1 MSSLL
6 AFVALPGVVAYLV
19 PVLMASVIPGLLVFW
34 FGLVPLALGS
44 GALAWCAI
52 EFHRCGRGTLAPWN
66 PPIALVTSGLF
77 AASRNPMYL
86 AVALVLAGWAIV
98 FRSPWHLVY
107 AMAVTLAFHVRVVW
121 GEEPRLGEVFGT
133 AWLDYRSTVPRWL
146 PPLRRWP
153 GWLWFAA
160 GALLGSAFWAFS
172 PFMLGHAEPWD
183 SSLPVWSLSWPAIGA
198 IGAAARHARGLLLPL
213 GFAFGQAAA
222 TFPGVL
228 LSKFGLLGWTF
239 IGGGLLVALA
249 STLALL
255 VAAALWRR
263 GVRAV
268 KGDA

>member
-19 PVLMASVIPGLLVFW
+19 PVLIASIMPRLQVFW
-34 FGLVPLALGS
+34 FGLVLVALGS
-44 GALAWCAI
+44 AALVWCVVT
-52 EFHRCGRGTLAPWN
+52 FHQRSRGTLAPWK

-86 AVALVLAGWAIV
+86 AVVLVLAGWAIV
-98 FRSPWHLVY
+98 FRSPWHLAY
-107 AMAVTLAFHVRVVW
+107 TMALALAFHVRVVW

-146 PPLRRWP
+146 PSLGRWP
-153 GWLWFAA
+153 GWLWFAI
-160 GALLGSAFWAFS
+160 GAFFGSALWAFS

-198 IGAAARHARGLLLPL
+198 IGATARHARGLLLPL

-228 LSKFGLLGWTF
+228 QSKFGLLGWTL

-249 STLALL
+249 TTLALL
-255 VAAALWRR
+255 GAAALWRR